1 MSSAGSSERVAAI
14 TDLREQLGAVRLC
27 SRTALEHVRSSMDRH
42 GQLTPLAVY
51 EAQGALEV
59 IDGFKRL
66 HAARLLELDALRIVT
81 LTLNP
86 VDAKA
91 AVLALNAS
99 SRLSEIEE
107 AWLVRSLYREDHLKQ
122 PEIGRVLGHDK
133 SWVCR
138 RLALVESLDDSL
150 QADLRLG
157 LISASAAREL
167 ARLPRGNQRTA
178 VEVVLKCGLT
188 AHQTARLV
196 QRLLACAG
204 ACERDAVLREVD
216 ACTPGPS
223 DKRPRPRTPAEQIMA
238 DAALIARTSGRLQ
251 ARLLEA
257 PLAALGEAAGT
268 LVKDTLREL
277 HPVLVALGGTVERA
291 MRGS

>member
-1 MSSAGSSERVAAI
+1 MSSVGSSERVAAI

-66 HAARLLELDALRIVT
+66 HAARLLELDALRVVT
-81 LTLNP
+81 LRLNP

-107 AWLVRSLYREDHLKQ
+107 AWLVRLLYREDHLNQ
-122 PEIGRVLGHDK
+122 PEIGRVLGHDR

-157 LISASAAREL
+157 LICASAAREL
-167 ARLPRGNQRTA
+167 ARLPRGNQRAA
-178 VEVVLKCGLT
+178 VDAVLRHGLT

-196 QRLLACAG
+196 QRLLACAD
-204 ACERDAVLREVD
+204 ARERDVVLGELD
-216 ACTPGPS
+216 ASAPDSP
-223 DKRPRPRTPAEQIMA
+223 DKRPRPRTPAEQMMA

-257 PLAALGEAAGT
+257 PLAVLGEAAAS
-268 LVKDTLREL
+268 LVKDALGEL
-277 HPVLVALGGTVERA
+277 HPVLVALGRTVERTV
-291 MRGS
+291 GGP